1 MIVRTFEV
9 NFFKKCILTA
19 CAVVFASTAG
29 AATIENSNLVVN
41 GSFEDIGD
49 GSFNGRGWNHFS
61 DVPGW
66 TGDPNV
72 EIQSNSTLGSIDA
85 EDGVRY
91 AELDTNQDAAIFQ
104 NIALEAGTYDLSFWY
119 SPRVDAT
126 MTSTNDM
133 TFSVASLA
141 TSYID
146 TLISGA
152 PNVLFPH
159 GEWTNIVSTF
169 TLTTAEIITLTFA
182 ATGGSFFAGCGNCGA
197 LIDSV
202 SIAAVPLPA
211 GLLLML
217 SAFGVFAFVRRRA
230 TV

>member
-1 MIVRTFEV
+1 MA
-9 NFFKKCILTA
+9 A
-19 CAVVFASTAG
+19 CAVAFASTAG
-29 AATIENSNLVVN
+29 AATITNDNFVTN

-49 GSFNGRGWNHFS
+49 GSFNSRGWNHFS

-72 EIQSNSTLGSIDA
+72 EIQSGITLGSIDA
-85 EDGVRY
+85 QSGEYY
-91 AELDTNQDAAIFQ
+91 AELDTNQDASMFQ
-104 NIALEAGTYDLSFWY
+104 NIALDAGTYDLSFWY

-126 MTSTNDM
+126 NTSTNDM

-152 PNVLFPH
+152 PNALFPH
-159 GEWTNIVSTF
+159 GDWTNIVATF
-169 TLTTAEIITLTFA
+169 TLTSAEIITLTFG
-182 ATGGSFFAGCGNCGA
+182 ATGGSLFQGCGNCGA
-197 LIDSV
+197 LIDNV

-217 SAFGVFAFVRRRA
+217 SAFGMFAFARRRA
-230 TV
+230 TA